1 MKISAITLIVQLT
14 LTGMLFANS
23 ANSQDL
29 NKIQLNLKL
38 KNAGLKECFQTLQKQ
53 TGIKFSFGEALIKRN
68 EKKPALV
75 HARSQWRQL

>member
-23 ANSQDL
+23 ASSQDL

-53 TGIKFSFGEALIKRN
+53 TGLKFSFGEALIKKTI
-68 EKKPALV
+68 KKPPLV
-75 HARSQWRQL
+75 HIKFQWKRL